1 MNMEISAKTVK
12 DLRDKTGA
20 GMMDCKSALKEAEG
34 DMEKAVDILRTKGLS
49 KAAKRAGRAANE
61 GVIGSY
67 IHMGGK
73 IGVLVEVNCE
83 SDFVASNDDF
93 QTFVKDVA
101 MHIAASNPLFVGKEE
116 VPEELLE
123 REKDIY
129 RAQAKESGKPDK
141 VIDKIVE
148 GKIGKYYTEICLLEQ
163 PFVKDTDITV
173 QDYLNNVIATIG
185 ENMVIRRFTRYQMG
199 EEID

>member
-1 MNMEISAKTVK
+1 MEISAKMVK

-20 GMMDCKSALKEAEG
+20 GMMDCKSALSEAGG

-73 IGVLVEVNCE
+73 IGVMVEVNCE
-83 SDFVASNDDF
+83 SDFVASNEDF
-93 QTFVKDVA
+93 QAFVKDVA
-101 MHIAASNPLFVGKEE
+101 MHIAASSPLFVTKDE
-116 VPEELLE
+116 VPDEMLE

-141 VIDKIVE
+141 VIDKIIE
-148 GKIGKYYTEICLLEQ
+148 GKIGKYYTEVCLLEQ

-173 QDYLNNVIATIG
+173 QDYLNNIIATIG
-185 ENMVIRRFTRYQMG
+185 ENIIIRRFVRYQMG
-199 EEID
+199 EETD

>member
-1 MNMEISAKTVK
+1 MEISAKMVK

-20 GMMDCKSALKEAEG
+20 GMMDCKSALTDADG

-61 GVIGSY
+61 GVVGSY

-83 SDFVASNDDF
+83 SDFVASNEDF
-93 QTFVKDVA
+93 QSFVKDVA
-101 MHIAASNPLFVGKEE
+101 MHIAASNPLFVGRDE
-116 VPEELLE
+116 VPEEMLE

-129 RAQAKESGKPDK
+129 RAQAKESGKPEK

-148 GKIGKYYTEICLLEQ
+148 GKVGKYYTEVCLLEQ
-163 PFVKDTDITV
+163 PFVKDTDLTV
-173 QDYLNNVIATIG
+173 QDYLNNTIATIG
-185 ENMVIRRFTRYQMG
+185 ENIIIRRFVRYQMG
-199 EEID
+199 EEVD

>member
-1 MNMEISAKTVK
+1 MEISAKMVK

-20 GMMDCKSALKEAEG
+20 GMMDCKAALAEAEG

-49 KAAKRAGRAANE
+49 KAAKRAGRVANE
-61 GVIGSY
+61 GVVGSY

-73 IGVLVEVNCE
+73 IGVMVEVNCE
-83 SDFVASNDDF
+83 SDFVASNEDF
-93 QTFVKDVA
+93 QSFVKDIA
-101 MHIAASNPLFVGKEE
+101 MHIAASNPLFVGRDE
-116 VPEELLE
+116 VPEEMLE

-141 VIDKIVE
+141 VIDKIVD
-148 GKIGKYYTEICLLEQ
+148 GKIGKYYTEVCLLEQ

-173 QDYLNNVIATIG
+173 QDHLNNIIATIG
-185 ENMVIRRFTRYQMG
+185 ENIIIRRFIRYQMG

>member
-1 MNMEISAKTVK
+1 MEISAKMVK

-20 GMMDCKSALKEAEG
+20 GMMDCKSALSEAEG
-34 DMEKAVDILRTKGLS
+34 DMEKAVDILRTKGIS

-61 GVIGSY
+61 GVVGSY
-67 IHMGGK
+67 VHMGGK

-83 SDFVASNDDF
+83 SDFVASNEDF
-93 QTFVKDVA
+93 QTFVKDIA
-101 MHIAASNPLFVGKEE
+101 MHIAASSPLFIDKDE
-116 VPEELLE
+116 VPEEMLG

-148 GKIGKYYTEICLLEQ
+148 GKIGKYYTEVCLLDQ
-163 PFVKDTDITV
+163 PFVKDTDLTV
-173 QDYLNNVIATIG
+173 QDYLNNTIATIG
-185 ENMVIRRFTRYQMG
+185 ENIIIRRFVRYQMG

>member
-1 MNMEISAKTVK
+1 MNMEISAKMVK

-20 GMMDCKSALKEAEG
+20 GMMDCKSALAEAAG

-73 IGVLVEVNCE
+73 IGVMVEVNCE
-83 SDFVASNDDF
+83 SDFVASNEDF
-93 QTFVKDVA
+93 QAFVKDVA
-101 MHIAASNPLFVGKEE
+101 MHIAASNPLFVGKDEI
-116 VPEELLE
+116 PEELLE

-148 GKIGKYYTEICLLEQ
+148 GKIGKYYTEVCLLEQ
-163 PFVKDTDITV
+163 PFVKDTDMTV
-173 QDYLNNVIATIG
+173 QDYLNNTIATIG
-185 ENMVIRRFTRYQMG
+185 ENMIIRRFVRYQMG
-199 EEID
+199 EEVD

>member
-1 MNMEISAKTVK
+1 MEISAKTVK

-61 GVIGSY
+61 GVVGSY

-93 QTFVKDVA
+93 QAFVKDVA
-101 MHIAASNPLFVGKEE
+101 MHIAASNPLFVSKDE

-173 QDYLNNVIATIG
+173 QEYLNNIIATIG

>member
-1 MNMEISAKTVK
+1 MEISAKMVK

-20 GMMDCKSALKEAEG
+20 GMMDCKAALAEAEG

-61 GVIGSY
+61 GVVGSY

-73 IGVLVEVNCE
+73 IGVMVEVNCE
-83 SDFVASNDDF
+83 SDFVASNEDF
-93 QTFVKDVA
+93 QSFVKDIA
-101 MHIAASNPLFVGKEE
+101 MHIAASNPLFVGRDE
-116 VPEELLE
+116 VPEEMLE

-141 VIDKIVE
+141 VIDKIVD
-148 GKIGKYYTEICLLEQ
+148 GKIGKYYTEVCLLEQ

-173 QDYLNNVIATIG
+173 QDHLNNIIATIG
-185 ENMVIRRFTRYQMG
+185 ENIIIRRFIRYQMG

>member
-1 MNMEISAKTVK
+1 MEISAKMVK

-20 GMMDCKSALKEAEG
+20 GMMDCKSALTESNG

-61 GVIGSY
+61 GVVGSY

-83 SDFVASNDDF
+83 SDFVASNEDF
-93 QTFVKDVA
+93 QSFVKDVA
-101 MHIAASNPLFVGKEE
+101 MHIAASNPLFVDRDE
-116 VPEELLE
+116 VPEEMLE

-141 VIDKIVE
+141 VIDKIVD
-148 GKIGKYYTEICLLEQ
+148 GKVGKYYTEVCLLEQ
-163 PFVKDTDITV
+163 PFVKDTDLTV
-173 QDYLNNVIATIG
+173 QDYLNNTIATIG
-185 ENMVIRRFTRYQMG
+185 ENIIIRRFVRYQMG

>member
-1 MNMEISAKTVK
+1 MEISAKMVK

-20 GMMDCKSALKEAEG
+20 GMMDCKSALAEAEA

-61 GVIGSY
+61 GVVGSY

-83 SDFVASNDDF
+83 SDFVASNEDF
-93 QTFVKDVA
+93 QVFVKDVA
-101 MHIAASNPLFVGKEE
+101 MHIAASNPLFVGKDE
-116 VPEELLE
+116 VPEAMLE

-148 GKIGKYYTEICLLEQ
+148 GKIGKYYTEVCLLEQ

-173 QDYLNNVIATIG
+173 QDYLNNTIATIG
-185 ENMVIRRFTRYQMG
+185 ENIIIRRFIRYQMG